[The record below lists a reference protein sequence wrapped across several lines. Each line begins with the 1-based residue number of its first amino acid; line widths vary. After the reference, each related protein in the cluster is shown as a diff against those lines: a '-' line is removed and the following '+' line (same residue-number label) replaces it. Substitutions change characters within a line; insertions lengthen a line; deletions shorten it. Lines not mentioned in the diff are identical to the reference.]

1 MTAPPKSFGQ
11 ATPTTNLQSNL
22 SSTPNSKGEPL
33 EGIIQTLRA
42 MLPELRDRYGVMA
55 LGVFGS
61 YVRGE
66 QTPDSDL
73 DLLVEFEPTARFGL
87 LTYCELENTI
97 SDRLVVKVDLV
108 MKTALK
114 PRIGERILQEVIYL

>member
-1 MTAPPKSFGQ
+1 MTL
-11 ATPTTNLQSNL
+11 TPSSSPNLQQ
-22 SSTPNSKGEPL
+22 EPL
-33 EGIIQTLRA
+33 KHIIQTLKDT
-42 MLPELRDRYGVMA
+42 LPELRDRYGVIS

-73 DLLVEFEPTARFGL
+73 DLLVEFDPAVRFGL
-87 LTYCELENTI
+87 LTYCELENTL
-97 SDRLVVKVDLV
+97 SDRLAVKVDLV

-114 PRIGERILQEVIYL
+114 PRIGERILQEVVYL

>member
-1 MTAPPKSFGQ
+1 MTV
-11 ATPTTNLQSNL
+11 TPTTNAQGNPSP
-22 SSTPNSKGEPL
+22 SQGRQESFDR
-33 EGIIQTLRA
+33 IIQSLKA
-42 MLPELRDRYGVMA
+42 MLPELRDRYGVIS

-73 DLLVEFEPTARFGL
+73 DLLVEFDPAVRFGL
-87 LTYCELENTI
+87 LTYCELENTL
-97 SDRLVVKVDLV
+97 SDRLAVKVDLV

-114 PRIGERILQEVIYL
+114 PRIGERILQKVVYL